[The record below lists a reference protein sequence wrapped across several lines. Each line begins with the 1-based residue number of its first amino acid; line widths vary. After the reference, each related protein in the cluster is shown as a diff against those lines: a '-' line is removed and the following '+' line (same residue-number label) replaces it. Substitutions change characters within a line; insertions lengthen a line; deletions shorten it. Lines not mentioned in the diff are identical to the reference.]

1 MRATLAAVASCFLLA
16 DGAGA
21 QTECTP
27 ADTSALTIAT
37 ILEHCPQVLGQLFPV
52 AEGQFREALLDVL
65 RDPETLNRGLA
76 ELGRRGGLNGLL
88 ADLNLRFVNLQQG
101 GSEGVLG
108 LTYDWARDVKHD
120 TLSTSDDDVRAIGL
134 HFTGSA
140 TGTVALDRNLNP
152 RDFLDSKLALG
163 VFGSFGGVVPG
174 DTLFATLNQLGD
186 LLTEFETLEALEA
199 SPAFREFFGTVW
211 SRLSTQYYISAALE
225 GGLEADQRFETKQW
239 AYGVN
244 LGFDIKAWNPG
255 SLLAQWN
262 IFDWPAAALRY
273 LVGSD
278 NRFRPSGAAIP
289 TLILGIDRVDPTD
302 NDQRALLT
310 DLDAFGRFRAE
321 VAWRS
326 MLVPRDD
333 GSISVEAGWR
343 FYREIDAPPAVRAAD
358 LDSFSHVFV
367 AITAPGG
374 MYAAWSHGRFPFDQ
388 QKDQVYELGFR
399 TSF

>member
-1 MRATLAAVASCFLLA
+1 VVFA
-16 DGAGA
+16 DPADA
-21 QTECTP
+21 QTECTV
-27 ADTSALTIAT
+27 ADTSSLAIGA
-37 ILEHCPQVLGQLFPV
+37 ILEHCPEVLSQIVPVAAGQL
-52 AEGQFREALLDVL
+52 RDRLLAVL

-76 ELGRRGGLNGLL
+76 ELGRRRGLNGLL
-88 ADLNLRFVNLQQG
+88 RDLNLRFVNLQQG
-101 GSEGVLG
+101 GNESVLG

-134 HFTGSA
+134 HLTGSA
-140 TGTVALDRNLNP
+140 SGTVALDRNLNP

-174 DTLFATLNQLGD
+174 DTLFATLNRLAD

-199 SPAFREFFGTVW
+199 SPAFRQFFG
-211 SRLSTQYYISAALE
+211 SIRNSLSTQYYISAALN
-225 GGLEADQRFETKQW
+225 GGLEADQRFQTKQW
-239 AYGVN
+239 AYGLN
-244 LGFDIKAWNPG
+244 LGLDIKAWNPN
-255 SLLAQWN
+255 SLLARWN
-262 IFDWPAAALRY
+262 VFDWPAAALRY
-273 LVGSD
+273 LFGSD
-278 NRFRPSGAAIP
+278 DGFRPSGAAIP
-289 TLILGIDRVDPTD
+289 TLILGLDQVDPTD
-302 NDQRALLT
+302 NDERAMLT
-310 DLDAFGRFRAE
+310 DLDAFARFRAE

-326 MLVPRDD
+326 ILVPRDD

-343 FYREIDAPPAVRAAD
+343 LYHEIDAPDALRAAD

-367 AITAPGG
+367 AITVPNG